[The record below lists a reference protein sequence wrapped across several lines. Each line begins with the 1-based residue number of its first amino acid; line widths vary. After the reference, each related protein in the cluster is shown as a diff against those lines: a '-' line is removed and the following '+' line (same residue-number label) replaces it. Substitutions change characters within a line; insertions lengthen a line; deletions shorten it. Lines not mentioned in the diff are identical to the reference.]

1 MIFFWSWSSEN
12 LVLSEHDLILAVV
25 KYDDTSES
33 IENGISEDGILP
45 ASEGIEH
52 KNYLTFKSKKSPPH
66 MLLQRWVVTCF
77 LESRLMDTDIK
88 TSLSIYY
95 KKEKKFS

>member
-1 MIFFWSWSSEN
+1 MIFFWSWSAEN

-25 KYDDTSES
+25 KHDDTSES

-45 ASEGIEH
+45 ASEGIEQ

-66 MLLQRWVVTCF
+66 IYRD
-77 LESRLMDTDIK
+77 ES
-88 TSLSIYY
+88 
-95 KKEKKFS
+95 